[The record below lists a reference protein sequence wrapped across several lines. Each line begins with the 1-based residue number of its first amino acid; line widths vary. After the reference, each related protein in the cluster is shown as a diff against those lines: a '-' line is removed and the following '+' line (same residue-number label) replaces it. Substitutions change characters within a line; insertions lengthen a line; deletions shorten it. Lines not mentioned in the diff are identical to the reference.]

1 MNREISECIKYL
13 FRIKVLKMRKIVRFV
28 SSIVLSIGLLGAIG
42 QVAAADG
49 GSSAPQ
55 FGSAE
60 VAPTNPTIKKEN
72 KIIVIVKD
80 TKNQKVAV
88 YNKNAQKT
96 NKIVKM
102 GSTFTAKAVKKTNG
116 KKIVQ
121 VKKNSWLNSKDVT
134 KY

>member
-1 MNREISECIKYL
+1 
-13 FRIKVLKMRKIVRFV
+13 MRKIVRFV

-60 VAPTNPTIKKEN
+60 VAPTNPTIKKGN

-96 NKIVKM
+96 NKTVKM
-102 GSTFTAKAVKKTNG
+102 GSIFTAKAVKKTNG